1 MLSRIFFVIGGIA
14 VGGYL
19 LNVLINPGDALPR
32 NARMG
37 EWREAKVRP
46 QCYDAVDDL
55 KDSRLPQLPSAANK
69 IDFGDFS
76 RFVQMTAAFN
86 CYVVTQRDAICEP
99 NNRAW
104 IVDYASKYYDKLER
118 LMAAAERHGEAELK
132 LVSQTLNSDRNRA
145 ISTTMESN
153 IRDGRLRKGD
163 FGWSAPTSLKPLFDK
178 YPGAPDKCPP
188 LRTAEAKK

>member
-14 VGGYL
+14 VGGYF

-37 EWREAKVRP
+37 EWREARVRP
-46 QCYDAVDDL
+46 DCYQAVDDL
-55 KDSRLPQLPSAANK
+55 KDPKLPQLPSAPNK

-76 RFVQMTAAFN
+76 RTVQMTAAFN

-104 IVDYASKYYDKLER
+104 IVDYAGKYYSKLDS
-118 LMAAAERHGEAELK
+118 MMVAAERHGEAEIK
-132 LVSQTLNSDRNRA
+132 LVKQTLNSERNRA
-145 ISTTMESN
+145 IAAAMENN
-153 IRDGRLRKGD
+153 IRDGRLTKAD
-163 FGWSAPTSLKPLFDK
+163 FGWSMPASLKPLFDK
-178 YPGAPDKCPP
+178 YPSATDKCPP
-188 LRTAEAKK
+188 LRTAEAK